1 MKNHGKKQAKNYI
14 QKTNMKLNIRIVNS
28 IAEKRLKKHRILPK
42 NADLVHR
49 LPNAGKRFIIIR
61 NKPDHKIWYNDKAP
75 ALQAAHFFRLIGRGS
90 ASAH

>member
-1 MKNHGKKQAKNYI
+1 
-14 QKTNMKLNIRIVNS
+14 MKLNILIVNF
-28 IAEKRLKKHRILPK
+28 IAEKRPKKHRIPPK

-49 LPNAGKRFIIIR
+49 LPNAGKRSIIITDR
-61 NKPDHKIWYNDKAP
+61 VDHKIWYNDKAP

>member
-1 MKNHGKKQAKNYI
+1 
-14 QKTNMKLNIRIVNS
+14 MKLNIRIVNF

>member
-1 MKNHGKKQAKNYI
+1 MKNHGKKQPKNCI
-14 QKTNMKLNIRIVNS
+14 RKINMKLNILIVNF
-28 IAEKRLKKHRILPK
+28 IAEKRPKKHRIPPK

-49 LPNAGKRFIIIR
+49 LPNAGKMSIIITDR
-61 NKPDHKIWYNDKAP
+61 VDHKIWYNDKAP

>member
-14 QKTNMKLNIRIVNS
+14 QKTNMKLNIRIVNF

-75 ALQAAHFFRLIGRGS
+75 ALQAAHFFV
-90 ASAH
+90 